1 MRAASGQEQSGGV
14 LTIANP
20 RRGLT
25 DNDTI
30 SQSVFSRMARIQCE
44 ASGVLTIVSGLTAGA
59 QYANMKSTT
68 VGKLDETGN
77 DVRGGLFEKWIAR
90 VGD

>member
-1 MRAASGQEQSGGV
+1 MRAASGQEQSGGAV

-30 SQSVFSRMARIQCE
+30 SQSF
-44 ASGVLTIVSGLTAGA
+44 
-59 QYANMKSTT
+59 
-68 VGKLDETGN
+68 
-77 DVRGGLFEKWIAR
+77 F
-90 VGD
+90 